1 MIVKAWA
8 PNRILDFGGWT
19 DTWFA
24 EHGAVLNFAVDL
36 YARVLVR
43 TRGRPGVSITVS
55 DYQEVIEL
63 DHAQSV
69 TYDGQHDL
77 LKAAVKVIGV
87 DAVDVQ
93 VYADVPPGCG
103 TGSSAAVSVAML
115 SALGLLAGRYQRP
128 HEVARLAHELETKEL
143 GIESGVQDQVSAAV
157 GGIGYHDI
165 YQYPLVS
172 STPVR
177 LSPSTVWELESR
189 LVLAHSGARHL
200 SSDVHRKVVA
210 DMQAGRP
217 EVKQAMDT
225 LRSLPQQA
233 ADALWRAD
241 FDAFAESMNEN
252 NRAQLQ
258 LHHEIMTP
266 DLARIQ
272 EVARAA
278 GAIGFKINGAGGGG
292 TATILADDGNRR
304 AIVDAVREA
313 GCRVM
318 NFHLD
323 FQGLRTW
330 VSRG

>member
-1 MIVKAWA
+1 VIVKAWA

-19 DTWFA
+19 DTWFS
-24 EHGAVLNFAVDL
+24 EHGAVLNFAIDL

-43 TRGRPGVSITVS
+43 TRGRPGVGITVS
-55 DYQEVIEL
+55 DFQEVIEL
-63 DHAQSV
+63 DPAQDI
-69 TYDGQHDL
+69 TYNGQHDL

-93 VYADVPPGCG
+93 VYTDVPPGCG

-115 SALGLLAGRYQRP
+115 SALGILAGRYQRP

-143 GIESGVQDQVSAAV
+143 QIESGVQDQVAAAV

-177 LSPSTVWELESR
+177 LPSSTVWELESR
-189 LVLAHSGARHL
+189 LVLAYSGARHL
-200 SSDVHRKVVA
+200 SSDVHRKVVG

-217 EVKQAMDT
+217 EALQAMDL
-225 LRSLPQQA
+225 LRRLPQYA
-233 ADALWRAD
+233 ADALWRSD
-241 FDAFAESMNEN
+241 FDAFAEAMNEN
-252 NRAQLQ
+252 NRAQLA
-258 LHHEIMTP
+258 LHREIMTP
-266 DLARIQ
+266 DLARME
-272 EVARAA
+272 EVARQA
-278 GAIGFKINGAGGGG
+278 GATGFKINGAGGGG
-292 TATILADDGNRR
+292 TATILTDEGNRR
-304 AIVDAVREA
+304 PVVDAIREA
-313 GCRVM
+313 GFRVL